1 MNWKRL
7 GIGLGVVLL
16 LAGGGYWAYSQ
27 FLAPPSDAA
36 PGGQVEE
43 ETAAEVDLNIVSAE
57 GQIVPLNDTLLSFQ
71 LGGEIQEILVAEG
84 DEVTAGQ
91 PLIQLDTTD
100 QELAVKQA
108 EAAVAQAEA
117 NVKSAEAGVQAAQ
130 AGLLAAQADLLSAQA
145 QYDQLKA
152 GATPEQIAAAE
163 SNVAVA
169 EAGVT
174 QAAGQLGVVTETAS
188 SAAVRA
194 AQARLAA
201 AQAEY
206 DNTLKANQ
214 PIVQNEDADAVAREQ
229 AQLTINA
236 AWAKL
241 QAAQAAL
248 DELLAG
254 ASVDERNAAAGAVT
268 VAQRQAEA
276 AQANLDLTLAGAR
289 EEQLAV
295 ALAQVSQ
302 AENKVAEAELRV
314 AAAETAVAQAQAA
327 VAEAQAA
334 LAAAQA
340 AVAKQTLKAPFAATV
355 AAIPV
360 KVGEIAAPGV
370 PVLTLADFSE
380 WQIETTDLTE
390 LSVVTI
396 GPGQPVEISIDAFP
410 GESLTGRIVD
420 IASTADEV
428 RGDVTYVTTIAF
440 DESPDLPLRWGMTVF
455 VTVDTEQK

>member
-7 GIGLGVVLL
+7 GIGIIIIVLL
-16 LAGGGYWAYSQ
+16 AAGGYWVYTQ
-27 FLAPPSDAA
+27 FLAPPSDNSQNGQTEDQIAA
-36 PGGQVEE
+36 E
-43 ETAAEVDLNIVSAE
+43 EVDLNIVSAE
-57 GQIVPLNDTLLSFQ
+57 GQIVPLSDVLLSFQ

-100 QELAVKQA
+100 QALAVKQA

-117 NVKSAEAGVQAAQ
+117 NVKSAEAGIQAAQ
-130 AGLLAAQADLLSAQA
+130 AGLLAAQAELTSAQT

-163 SNVAVA
+163 SSVAVA

-174 QAAGQLGVVTETAS
+174 QAAGQLGVVVEGAN
-188 SAAVRA
+188 SAVVRA

-206 DNTLKANQ
+206 DNTLKSNQ
-214 PIVQNEDADAVAREQ
+214 PVVQNEDADAVAREQ
-229 AQLTINA
+229 AQLAINA
-236 AWAKL
+236 AWANL

-248 DELLAG
+248 DDVLSG
-254 ASVDERNAAAGAVT
+254 ASADERNAASGAVS
-268 VAQRQAEA
+268 VAQRQTDA
-276 AQANLDLTLAGAR
+276 AQANLDLLLAGPR
-289 EEQLAV
+289 EEQLTV

-302 AENKVAEAELRV
+302 AENGVTEAELRV
-314 AAAETAVAQAQAA
+314 AAAETAVAQAKAA
-327 VAEAQAA
+327 VAEAQAG
-334 LAAAQA
+334 LAAAQS
-340 AVAKQTLKAPFAATV
+340 AVEKQTLKAPFSAVV

-360 KVGEIAAPGV
+360 KVGEIASPGI

-396 GPGQPVEISIDAFP
+396 GYDQPVEISIDAFP
-410 GESLTGRIVD
+410 GENLTGRIID
-420 IASTADEV
+420 IASVADEV

-440 DESPDLPLRWGMTVF
+440 DDDPGLPLRWGMTAF
-455 VTVDTEQK
+455 VTVDTEQ